1 MARGVGFG
9 AKNNENN
16 CECYGRN
23 KGTHSEQVPNR
34 NFYFLAFVAYL
45 LVFLV

>member
-1 MARGVGFG
+1 MARGDGFG
-9 AKNNENN
+9 AQNNENN

-23 KGTHSEQVPNR
+23 KGTHPEQVPHR
-34 NFYFLAFVAYL
+34 NFYFVAFVVL